1 MRTNRKQKIMSALL
15 SLPMTAV
22 ILAAC
27 HGGNNGGNI
36 NHDYPL
42 PGPEESA
49 VMKLCD
55 TLMSQEGQTLTG
67 AQLAVMRY
75 GVDFHPD
82 TFGIDLPVTDI
93 DERPEEG
100 AVYTNE
106 GSGGTLI
113 FHYDTTFDD
122 EVTDSI
128 GPIGTV
134 DMRTVVHSWS
144 SSESLP
150 DSAET
155 NRLRA
160 RGNSIYTPYRWVHT
174 GRRKSNNYTPRW
186 FGEYHGGII
195 YVYPGADSLILTY
208 GYEESKRI
216 YKR

>member
-1 MRTNRKQKIMSALL
+1 MPKIMSALL

-49 VMKLCD
+49 VRKLCD

-75 GVDFHPD
+75 GVDYHPD
-82 TFGIDLPVTDI
+82 TFGIALPVTDI
-93 DERPEEG
+93 DERPVEG
-100 AVYTNE
+100 VTYTNE
-106 GSGGTLI
+106 ESGGTLI

-160 RGNSIYTPYRWVHT
+160 RGNSIYTP
-174 GRRKSNNYTPRW
+174 
-186 FGEYHGGII
+186 
-195 YVYPGADSLILTY
+195 
-208 GYEESKRI
+208 
-216 YKR
+216 